1 MSIGKREL
9 ACFSFRIASYFRVL
23 DKGMWAQQII
33 SEDCLFIF
41 LPLYNLFNPLALR
54 ALPLYSLQEHRR
66 RGLKSSLFFLCCFA
80 TPCNATGHG
89 RERGEYSILLLLL
102 VLLFLPCV
110 LQCKISPIWLRHT
123 EEEFKVTLYS
133 FATSRGRGYFT
144 PLLYM
149 ANTVLRNT
157 TGHGKGGGVN

>member
-1 MSIGKREL
+1 MSTGFL
-9 ACFSFRIASYFRVL
+9 ARTWLRSWCNKDKISSPFVRRSIKKVYSKSGACTIYKPRSLNILCSIRNDVLPYCTEAIRRICRLV
-23 DKGMWAQQII
+23 GI
-33 SEDCLFIF
+33 SVQSEIRGDCLFIF

-110 LQCKISPIWLRHT
+110 LQCKI
-123 EEEFKVTLYS
+123 
-133 FATSRGRGYFT
+133 
-144 PLLYM
+144 
-149 ANTVLRNT
+149 
-157 TGHGKGGGVN
+157 